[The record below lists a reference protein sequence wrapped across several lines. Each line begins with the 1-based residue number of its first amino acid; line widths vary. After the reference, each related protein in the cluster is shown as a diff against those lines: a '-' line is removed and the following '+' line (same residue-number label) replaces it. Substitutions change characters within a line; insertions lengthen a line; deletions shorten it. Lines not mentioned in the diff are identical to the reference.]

1 MVTTRRSGKSSDKEE
16 RTTRKSE
23 RTHDEEMP
31 QPRLDEEFSIER
43 DQRVDM
49 LESGGGEDNDS
60 GDDMPEQ
67 VTFATGKQ
75 VRIWI

>member
-16 RTTRKSE
+16 LTTRKST
-23 RTHDEEMP
+23 RTHDEKKLRKGDLVGTDMRP
-31 QPRLDEEFSIER
+31 
-43 DQRVDM
+43 DM
-49 LESGGGEDNDS
+49 LGSGGGEDNDS

-75 VRIWI
+75 VRMLT